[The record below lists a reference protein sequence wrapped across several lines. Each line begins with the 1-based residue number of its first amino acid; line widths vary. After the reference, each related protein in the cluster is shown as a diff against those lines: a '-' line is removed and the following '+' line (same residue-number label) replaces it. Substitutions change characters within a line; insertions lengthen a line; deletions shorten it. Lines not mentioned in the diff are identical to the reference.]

1 MCRSAVRSVHA
12 ADIDLATTVRLPPT
26 SRRDSC
32 RLLACQ
38 TPAMTLRSAIRQ
50 TLALLVVTL
59 SIFLSRTL
67 WMTIGG
73 LYVVWIVH
81 WSDVATLYTLDNA
94 AQLQAFTQLA
104 LCRYGLIGSIVLG
117 YLGFTKGSTG
127 VAGYVLDKLN
137 PKDS

>member
-1 MCRSAVRSVHA
+1 
-12 ADIDLATTVRLPPT
+12 
-26 SRRDSC
+26 
-32 RLLACQ
+32 
-38 TPAMTLRSAIRQ
+38 MTLQSALRQ
-50 TLALLVVTL
+50 TLALIVVVL

-67 WMTIGG
+67 WVTIGG

-81 WSDVATLYTLDNA
+81 WSDVATLYTLENV
-94 AQLQAFTQLA
+94 AQIQSFTQLA

-127 VAGYVLDKLN
+127 VAGYVIDKLN

>member
-1 MCRSAVRSVHA
+1 
-12 ADIDLATTVRLPPT
+12 
-26 SRRDSC
+26 
-32 RLLACQ
+32 
-38 TPAMTLRSAIRQ
+38 MTLRSALRQ
-50 TLALLVVTL
+50 TLALIVVVL

-67 WMTIGG
+67 WVTIGG
-73 LYVVWIVH
+73 LYVIWIVH

-94 AQLQAFTQLA
+94 VQIQSFTQLA

-127 VAGYVLDKLN
+127 VAGYVIEKLN

>member
-1 MCRSAVRSVHA
+1 
-12 ADIDLATTVRLPPT
+12 
-26 SRRDSC
+26 
-32 RLLACQ
+32 
-38 TPAMTLRSAIRQ
+38 MTLRSAIRQ
-50 TLALLVVTL
+50 TLALIVVVL

-67 WMTIGG
+67 WVTIGG
-73 LYVVWIVH
+73 LYVIWLVH

-94 AQLQAFTQLA
+94 VQIQSFTQLA

-127 VAGYVLDKLN
+127 VAGYVIEKLN

>member
-1 MCRSAVRSVHA
+1 
-12 ADIDLATTVRLPPT
+12 
-26 SRRDSC
+26 
-32 RLLACQ
+32 
-38 TPAMTLRSAIRQ
+38 MTLRSAIRQ
-50 TLALLVVTL
+50 TMALLVVVL

-67 WMTIGG
+67 WVTIGG
-73 LYVVWIVH
+73 LYVIWLVH

-94 AQLQAFTQLA
+94 VQIQSFTQLA

-127 VAGYVLDKLN
+127 VAGYVIEKLN

>member
-1 MCRSAVRSVHA
+1 
-12 ADIDLATTVRLPPT
+12 
-26 SRRDSC
+26 
-32 RLLACQ
+32 
-38 TPAMTLRSAIRQ
+38 MTLRSAIRQ
-50 TLALLVVTL
+50 TLALIVVTL

-67 WMTIGG
+67 WVTIGG
-73 LYVVWIVH
+73 LYVIWLVH

-94 AQLQAFTQLA
+94 VQIQSFTQLA

-127 VAGYVLDKLN
+127 VAGYVIEKLN

>member
-1 MCRSAVRSVHA
+1 MS
-12 ADIDLATTVRLPPT
+12 
-26 SRRDSC
+26 
-32 RLLACQ
+32 
-38 TPAMTLRSAIRQ
+38 LRNAIRQ

-67 WMTIGG
+67 WVTIGG

-94 AQLQAFTQLA
+94 AQIQSFTQLA
-104 LCRYGLIGSIVLG
+104 VCRYGLIGSIVLG

-127 VAGYVLDKLN
+127 VAGYVIEKLN

>member
-1 MCRSAVRSVHA
+1 
-12 ADIDLATTVRLPPT
+12 
-26 SRRDSC
+26 
-32 RLLACQ
+32 
-38 TPAMTLRSAIRQ
+38 MTLRNAIRQ

-67 WMTIGG
+67 WVTIGG
-73 LYVVWIVH
+73 LYVVWLVH
-81 WSDVATLYTLDNA
+81 WSDVSTLYTLDNA
-94 AQLQAFTQLA
+94 VQIQSFTQLA

-127 VAGYVLDKLN
+127 VAGYVIEKLN

>member
-1 MCRSAVRSVHA
+1 
-12 ADIDLATTVRLPPT
+12 
-26 SRRDSC
+26 
-32 RLLACQ
+32 
-38 TPAMTLRSAIRQ
+38 MTLRSAIRQ
-50 TLALLVVTL
+50 TLALIVVVL

-67 WMTIGG
+67 WVTIGG
-73 LYVVWIVH
+73 LYVVWLVH

-94 AQLQAFTQLA
+94 VQIQSFTQLA

-127 VAGYVLDKLN
+127 VAGYVIEKLN

>member
-1 MCRSAVRSVHA
+1 
-12 ADIDLATTVRLPPT
+12 
-26 SRRDSC
+26 
-32 RLLACQ
+32 
-38 TPAMTLRSAIRQ
+38 MTLRNAIRQ
-50 TLALLVVTL
+50 TLALLAVVL

-67 WMTIGG
+67 WVTIGG
-73 LYVVWIVH
+73 LYVIWIVH

-94 AQLQAFTQLA
+94 VQIQSFTQLA

-127 VAGYVLDKLN
+127 VAGYVIEKLN

>member
-1 MCRSAVRSVHA
+1 
-12 ADIDLATTVRLPPT
+12 
-26 SRRDSC
+26 
-32 RLLACQ
+32 
-38 TPAMTLRSAIRQ
+38 MTLRSAIRQ
-50 TLALLVVTL
+50 TLALIVVTL

-67 WMTIGG
+67 WVTIGG
-73 LYVVWIVH
+73 LYVIWIVH

-94 AQLQAFTQLA
+94 VQIQSFTQLA

-127 VAGYVLDKLN
+127 VAGYVIEKLN

>member
-1 MCRSAVRSVHA
+1 MS
-12 ADIDLATTVRLPPT
+12 
-26 SRRDSC
+26 
-32 RLLACQ
+32 
-38 TPAMTLRSAIRQ
+38 LRSAIRQ
-50 TLALLVVTL
+50 TLALIVVTL

-67 WMTIGG
+67 WVTIGG
-73 LYVVWIVH
+73 LYVVWLVH

-94 AQLQAFTQLA
+94 VQIQSFTQLA

-127 VAGYVLDKLN
+127 VAGYVIEKLN

>member
-1 MCRSAVRSVHA
+1 
-12 ADIDLATTVRLPPT
+12 
-26 SRRDSC
+26 
-32 RLLACQ
+32 
-38 TPAMTLRSAIRQ
+38 MTLRNAIRQ

-67 WMTIGG
+67 WVTIGG
-73 LYVVWIVH
+73 LYVVWLVH
-81 WSDVATLYTLDNA
+81 WSDVATLYTLDNTV
-94 AQLQAFTQLA
+94 QIQSFTQLA

-127 VAGYVLDKLN
+127 VAGYVIEKLN

>member
-1 MCRSAVRSVHA
+1 MS
-12 ADIDLATTVRLPPT
+12 
-26 SRRDSC
+26 
-32 RLLACQ
+32 
-38 TPAMTLRSAIRQ
+38 LRNAIRQ
-50 TLALLVVTL
+50 TLALLVVVL

-67 WMTIGG
+67 WVTIGG
-73 LYVVWIVH
+73 LYVIWIVH

-94 AQLQAFTQLA
+94 VQIQSFTQLA

-127 VAGYVLDKLN
+127 VAGYVIEKLN

>member
-1 MCRSAVRSVHA
+1 
-12 ADIDLATTVRLPPT
+12 
-26 SRRDSC
+26 
-32 RLLACQ
+32 
-38 TPAMTLRSAIRQ
+38 MTLRSAIRQ
-50 TLALLVVTL
+50 TLALIVVTL

-67 WMTIGG
+67 WVTVGG
-73 LYVVWIVH
+73 LYVIWLVH

-94 AQLQAFTQLA
+94 VQIQSFTQLA

-127 VAGYVLDKLN
+127 VAGYVIEKLN

>member
-1 MCRSAVRSVHA
+1 
-12 ADIDLATTVRLPPT
+12 
-26 SRRDSC
+26 
-32 RLLACQ
+32 
-38 TPAMTLRSAIRQ
+38 MTLRSAIRQ
-50 TLALLVVTL
+50 TLALLVVVL

-67 WMTIGG
+67 WVTIVG
-73 LYVVWIVH
+73 LYVIWLVH

-94 AQLQAFTQLA
+94 VQIQSFTQLA

-127 VAGYVLDKLN
+127 VAGYVIEKLN

>member
-1 MCRSAVRSVHA
+1 
-12 ADIDLATTVRLPPT
+12 
-26 SRRDSC
+26 
-32 RLLACQ
+32 
-38 TPAMTLRSAIRQ
+38 MTLRNAIRQ
-50 TLALLVVTL
+50 TLSLIVVVL

-67 WMTIGG
+67 WVTIGG

-94 AQLQAFTQLA
+94 AQIQSFTQLA

-117 YLGFTKGSTG
+117 YLGFTRGSTG
-127 VAGYVLDKLN
+127 VAGYVIDKLS

>member
-1 MCRSAVRSVHA
+1 
-12 ADIDLATTVRLPPT
+12 
-26 SRRDSC
+26 
-32 RLLACQ
+32 
-38 TPAMTLRSAIRQ
+38 MTLRSAIRQ

-67 WMTIGG
+67 WVTIGG
-73 LYVVWIVH
+73 LYVIWLVH

-94 AQLQAFTQLA
+94 VQIQSFTQLA

-127 VAGYVLDKLN
+127 VAGYVIEKLN
-137 PKDS
+137 PKVS

>member
-1 MCRSAVRSVHA
+1 
-12 ADIDLATTVRLPPT
+12 
-26 SRRDSC
+26 
-32 RLLACQ
+32 
-38 TPAMTLRSAIRQ
+38 MTLRSALRQ
-50 TLALLVVTL
+50 TLALIVVVL

-67 WMTIGG
+67 WVTIGG
-73 LYVVWIVH
+73 LYVVWLVH

-94 AQLQAFTQLA
+94 VQIQSFTQLA

-127 VAGYVLDKLN
+127 VAGYVIEKLN

>member
-1 MCRSAVRSVHA
+1 
-12 ADIDLATTVRLPPT
+12 
-26 SRRDSC
+26 
-32 RLLACQ
+32 
-38 TPAMTLRSAIRQ
+38 MTLRSALRQ
-50 TLALLVVTL
+50 TLALIVVTL

-67 WMTIGG
+67 WVTIGG
-73 LYVVWIVH
+73 LYVVWLVH

-94 AQLQAFTQLA
+94 VQIQSFTQLA

-127 VAGYVLDKLN
+127 VAGYVIEKLN

>member
-1 MCRSAVRSVHA
+1 MS
-12 ADIDLATTVRLPPT
+12 
-26 SRRDSC
+26 
-32 RLLACQ
+32 
-38 TPAMTLRSAIRQ
+38 LRNAIRQ
-50 TLALLVVTL
+50 TLALIVVTL

-67 WMTIGG
+67 WVTIGG
-73 LYVVWIVH
+73 LYVVWLVH

-94 AQLQAFTQLA
+94 VQIQSFTQLA

-127 VAGYVLDKLN
+127 VAGYVIEKLN

>member
-1 MCRSAVRSVHA
+1 
-12 ADIDLATTVRLPPT
+12 
-26 SRRDSC
+26 
-32 RLLACQ
+32 
-38 TPAMTLRSAIRQ
+38 MTLRSAIRQ
-50 TLALLVVTL
+50 TLALLVVVL

-67 WMTIGG
+67 WVTIGG
-73 LYVVWIVH
+73 LYVIWLVH

-94 AQLQAFTQLA
+94 VQIQSFTQLA

-127 VAGYVLDKLN
+127 VAGYVIEKLN

>member
-1 MCRSAVRSVHA
+1 
-12 ADIDLATTVRLPPT
+12 
-26 SRRDSC
+26 
-32 RLLACQ
+32 
-38 TPAMTLRSAIRQ
+38 MTLRSAIRQ
-50 TLALLVVTL
+50 TLALIVVVL

-67 WMTIGG
+67 WVTIGG
-73 LYVVWIVH
+73 LYVVWLVH

-94 AQLQAFTQLA
+94 VQIQSFTQLA

-127 VAGYVLDKLN
+127 VAGYGIEKLN

>member
-1 MCRSAVRSVHA
+1 
-12 ADIDLATTVRLPPT
+12 
-26 SRRDSC
+26 
-32 RLLACQ
+32 
-38 TPAMTLRSAIRQ
+38 MTLRNAIRQ

-67 WMTIGG
+67 WVTIGG
-73 LYVVWIVH
+73 LYVVWLVH

-94 AQLQAFTQLA
+94 VQIQSFTQLA

-127 VAGYVLDKLN
+127 VAGYVIEKLN

>member
-1 MCRSAVRSVHA
+1 MLAS
-12 ADIDLATTVRLPPT
+12 DIDPATALRIPPA

-32 RLLACQ
+32 RLLARKAF
-38 TPAMTLRSAIRQ
+38 AMTLRSAIRQ
-50 TLALLVVTL
+50 TLDLLVVTL

-67 WMTIGG
+67 WVTIGG
-73 LYVVWIVH
+73 LYVVWLVH